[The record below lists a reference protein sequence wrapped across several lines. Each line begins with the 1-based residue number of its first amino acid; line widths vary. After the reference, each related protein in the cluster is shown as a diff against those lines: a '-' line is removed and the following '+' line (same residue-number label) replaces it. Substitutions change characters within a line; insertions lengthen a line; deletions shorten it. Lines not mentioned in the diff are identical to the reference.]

1 MCDVQYVNNEPFL
14 DGKKIKQLGELV
26 KAKVKKHTNSI
37 IMRVQIKEEGV
48 TYLAGA
54 SITNLRNKLTQLRNK
69 FDDLVIR
76 DSCRT

>member
-1 MCDVQYVNNEPFL
+1 MYYVQYVNNEPFL